1 MAVKKLS
8 APVGETKRITEGK
21 PVKNN
26 KSDVELVQ
34 QMLIDNGVSGVTIT
48 GKSDSKLVK
57 SIQGYQKSALGY
69 KTPDGIVDPGLPTE
83 KKLTPKYAA
92 AQKKRDSIK
101 YKRVTMKG
109 KCYIVTE
116 DEFKKLVTDAIKK
129 LKPLVECYRKQYDT
143 CESIYE
149 EYLKVGTLEK
159 GYLAAV
165 SNMLVIKY
173 SGASLPSSS
182 YASKALSE
190 VGKVERAIASGK
202 VEDVYKYLPAA
213 ETAVNKFTSEM
224 LKFLK
229 AYSNSANTIG
239 VTLGLTTAVGW
250 VVVGA
255 IAGPVL
261 VTGAGLTAAEAA
273 MVAGGTTSA
282 LSSLSTEVGKIAMKE
297 KPATPG
303 DLLDAAFNVAVDT
316 LTGAATGAISS
327 TIKLKFVDDMAKRVA
342 PMMVKKL
349 SGVMSE
355 KAVQTLLKTYLAEGG
370 KAALSGAAE
379 EAIALFGKSAK
390 SGKVPSEKDLYDSVA
405 NILFKAL
412 SAGLVKNLQGFNAK
426 WSVAARDTVA
436 KKLGENAI
444 GKLTKDKDIGK
455 MVQAKL
461 IKDIGTGA
469 IGGVAAKFGFD
480 KAIEAAKGTETPDK
494 LSASAEKAV
503 LGDTKIKKMVDDLL
517 QEMIMEE
524 RTKTS
529 ER

>member
-21 PVKNN
+21 PVKNA
-26 KSDVELVQ
+26 KADVELVQ
-34 QMLIDNGVSGVTIT
+34 QMLIDNGVSGITVT
-48 GKSDSKLVK
+48 GKCDSKLVNAIK
-57 SIQGYQKSALGY
+57 SFQKSALGY

-116 DEFKKLVTDAIKK
+116 DEFKKLVADAIKK
-129 LKPLVECYRKQYDT
+129 LKPLVECYRTQYNT

-149 EYLKVGTLEK
+149 EYLKIGTLEK

-165 SNMLVIKY
+165 SNMLVMKY
-173 SGASLPSSS
+173 SGSTLPSASF
-182 YASKALSE
+182 ASKASSE
-190 VGKVERAIASGK
+190 LGKVERAISSGK

-213 ETAVNKFTSEM
+213 ETAVNKFSAEM

-255 IAGPVL
+255 IAAPVL

-273 MVAGGTTSA
+273 IVAGGTTSA
-282 LSSLSTEVGKIAMKE
+282 LQSLSTEVGKIAMKD
-297 KPATPG
+297 KPAKAG
-303 DLLDAAFNVAVDT
+303 DLLNAAYNVAVDT
-316 LTGAATGAISS
+316 LTGAATGALGA
-327 TIKLKFVDDMAKRVA
+327 TMQAKFVDDIAKLAA
-342 PMMVKKL
+342 PKVVKSL
-349 SGVMSE
+349 SGLMSE
-355 KAVQTLLKTYLAEGG
+355 KAVQTLLKTYLAGGG
-370 KAALSGAAE
+370 KAALGSAAE
-379 EAIALFGKSAK
+379 EAISLFGKSAK
-390 SGKVPSEKDLYDSVA
+390 SGKLPTQKDLYDSVT

-426 WSVAARDTVA
+426 WSVAVQKTVA
-436 KKLGENAI
+436 QKLGDNAI

-494 LSASAEKAV
+494 LMSSAEKAV
-503 LGDTKIKKMVDDLL
+503 LADAKIKKMVDDLL
-517 QEMIMEE
+517 QDMIMEE
-524 RTKTS
+524 RTQTS
-529 ER
+529 EN

>member
-1 MAVKKLS
+1 MPVKKLS
-8 APVGETKRITEGK
+8 APVGDSKRITEGK
-21 PVKNN
+21 AVKNS
-26 KSDVELVQ
+26 KVDVELVQ
-34 QMLIDNGVSGVTIT
+34 QMLIDNNVSGVTIT
-48 GKSDSKLVK
+48 GKCDSKLINSIK
-57 SIQGYQKSALGY
+57 SFQKSSLGY

-83 KKLTPKYAA
+83 KKLVTKYST

-101 YKRVTMKG
+101 YKRVTLKG

-116 DEFKKLVTDAIKK
+116 DEFKKLVADAIKK
-129 LKPLVECYRKQYDT
+129 LKPMVESYRKQFNT

-149 EYLKVGTLEK
+149 EHLKVGMLEK

-165 SNMLVIKY
+165 SNMLVMKY

-182 YASKALSE
+182 YLTKASAE
-190 VGKVERAIASGK
+190 VGKVERAISAGK
-202 VEDVYKYLPAA
+202 IEDVYKCLPAA
-213 ETAVNKFTSEM
+213 ETAVNKFTNEM
-224 LKFLK
+224 LKYLK

-261 VTGAGLTAAEAA
+261 VTGAGLSAVEAA

-282 LSSLSTEVGKIAMKE
+282 LQSLSTEVGKVAMKD

-316 LTGAATGAISS
+316 LTGAATGVIGASM
-327 TIKLKFVDDMAKRVA
+327 KLKFVDDIAKRVA
-342 PMMVKKL
+342 PMVVKKM
-349 SGVMSE
+349 SGVISE
-355 KAVQTLLKTYLAEGG
+355 KAVQILLKTYLAEAG
-370 KAALSGAAE
+370 KSVLTGAAE
-379 EAIALFGKSAK
+379 EAVALFGKSAK
-390 SGKVPSEKDLYDSVA
+390 SGKLPSEKDLYDSVA

-412 SAGLVKNLQGFNAK
+412 TAGLVKNLQSFNAK
-426 WSVAARDTVA
+426 WSLAARDAVA

-444 GKLTKDKDIGK
+444 GKLTKDKDIGR

-461 IKDIGTGA
+461 VKDIGKGA

-480 KAIEAAKGTETPDK
+480 KAIEAAKGNETVDK
-494 LSASAEKAV
+494 LSTSAEKAV
-503 LGDTKIKKMVDDLL
+503 LADTKIKKMVDDLL
-517 QEMIMEE
+517 QDMIMEE
-524 RTKTS
+524 RTQTS
-529 ER
+529 ET